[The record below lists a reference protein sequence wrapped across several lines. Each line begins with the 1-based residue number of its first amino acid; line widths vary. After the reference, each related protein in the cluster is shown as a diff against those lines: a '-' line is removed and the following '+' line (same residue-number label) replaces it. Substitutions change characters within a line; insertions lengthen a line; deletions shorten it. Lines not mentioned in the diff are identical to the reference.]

1 MKIVCHLVYTLL
13 QHLISGFSVLTR
25 VDPLLLE
32 AEVGNLKEAISIL
45 QSRQELFYRTQRDI
59 QHVQQRILK
68 RLDTIETVLKRRH
81 GFSHQSREP
90 PQTYTHSS
98 DSDTQQYHNSSDP
111 HLGQASHPAYT
122 EPCSFDRYPNTQPST
137 YDPPDAILHNQS
149 SGSTGHTTEL
159 FTSLSREPEQHAQ
172 VAHGP
177 EPFPVKFVGH
187 SLPSM
192 EIEREKL
199 QDPSAVLAKYPKLRC
214 ESRIATLAVK
224 LAKDAYFGVKVL
236 SKCTV
241 MGEREL
247 PGLPRAELS
256 ELKKLLFLQ
265 FPNFWHSKQQFEP
278 IWKLCIDAVG
288 QLCKRERSKSI

>member
-1 MKIVCHLVYTLL
+1 M
-13 QHLISGFSVLTR
+13 S
-25 VDPLLLE
+25 
-32 AEVGNLKEAISIL
+32 NL
-45 QSRQELFYRTQRDI
+45 QSRQELFCRTQRDI
-59 QHVQQRILK
+59 QHTQQRILK

-81 GFSHQSREP
+81 GFSTQSRETP
-90 PQTYTHSS
+90 PTYMYSW
-98 DSDTQQYHNSSDP
+98 DSDTQQHRNSSDA

-122 EPCSFDRYPNTQPST
+122 EPCSFDCYPNTQPSS
-137 YDPPDAILHNQS
+137 YDPSDESLLHNQS
-149 SGSTGHTTEL
+149 SGSTGHTSEL
-159 FTSLSREPEQHAQ
+159 FTYSNREPEQHAH

-177 EPFPVKFVGH
+177 EPFPIKFVGH
-187 SLPSM
+187 SLPSI
-192 EIEREKL
+192 EIEKEKL
-199 QDPSAVLAKYPKLRC
+199 QDPSAVLAKYPKFRC

-224 LAKDAYFGVKVL
+224 LAKDAYFGVKIL

-288 QLCKRERSKSI
+288 QLCKRERCKAV